1 MMSVAGSE
9 RKINPKARPNNTRSR
24 RGPDHPDISNGPMAR
39 GEPGA
44 PSRLRPCSK
53 GEMQ

>member
-1 MMSVAGSE
+1 MSVAGSE
-9 RKINPKARPNNTRSR
+9 QENNPKARPNNTRSR
-24 RGPDHPDISNGPMAR
+24 RSPDHPDTSDGPKAR

-44 PSRLRPCSK
+44 PSRPRPCSK

>member
-1 MMSVAGSE
+1 MPVSGFE
-9 RKINPKARPNNTRSR
+9 RENAPKARPNNTRSR
-24 RGPDHPDISNGPMAR
+24 RNPDNPDNSDGPMAR

-44 PSRLRPCSK
+44 ASRPRPCSK